1 MTTEVQAR
9 DAIIA
14 FLHPAWTLAYPTIKV
29 FYETASVDLDAVGS
43 TFLRVSIDFTDSTRQ
58 GIDLIP
64 ITGSYGEVILQ
75 MFMKDGTGT
84 RDPLVRMNFL
94 RELLKYQQL
103 AGVTLDCPRPGR
115 TQSRSGWTSKDMVV
129 PFQFWQ

>member
-9 DAIIA
+9 DAIVA
-14 FLHPAWTLAYPTIKV
+14 FLHPAWITAYPTIKV

-58 GIDLIP
+58 GIDLHP

-75 MFMKDGTGT
+75 MFMKDGSGT
-84 RDPLVRMNFL
+84 RDPLARLNFL

-103 AGVTLDCPRPGR
+103 TGVTLDCPRPGR
-115 TQSRSGWTSKDMVV
+115 KQSRSGWTSMELTV